1 MPAPVN
7 IIFGAQTEAAAAQLN
22 AFLSG
27 LQGKLGAIVSAGA
40 LLRIAEGMVNATQ
53 RAIEMADAM
62 GKMAQKTGIA
72 VESMSRLAY
81 AAEIGDVAA
90 GDLQIALKELSNE
103 MVKAGESSKSVE
115 EKLIEVADEFERLPD
130 GAQKSARAV
139 ELFGRS
145 GIAMI
150 PFLNEGRDGI
160 RKLMDQAD
168 ELGVVVGPKFA
179 KNADEFNDNLTRF
192 KKLGEGAFLRLAD
205 QILPDLL
212 DLSSR
217 FLSFLKE
224 MDGKTQAVNNL
235 AFAFKGLANALREM
249 EGGGKFLESLVKG
262 QIQAGQQGVGNALGG
277 SMVNF
282 VMGAAMQGL
291 NSLAPGKSAG
301 NFINAEDSAKLSI
314 GRLDLADADTT
325 AQYQR
330 RELSL
335 AQYLGKRKALVEAA
349 YGVELQAAGNNA
361 VKEEEAAINKQKR
374 LLAIEEEG
382 RKESQRLAKES
393 NQHQIAVLDG
403 KIADTARVGNAAK
416 TGEEKLRLLELESDL
431 LAEKAGLLATIKVDE
446 NDTAARDEATAAFAA
461 NADAQ
466 VQIHKEATDQKLA
479 NEAKYYQ
486 GTTDMLSNFAQIA
499 KAFGRQGFAVWKG
512 FMIAKATMDTYAS
525 AVGAYNSVVGIPYVG
540 PILAPIAAAAAVGA
554 GVANIAQIAAARFAT
569 GGLVN
574 GPGTGTSD
582 SIPARLS
589 AGEYV
594 LPAHA
599 VENLGVPFLDNL
611 RAGGSAATAATAAGP
626 SSGGGSSPRFKVGI
640 IRTRQELR
648 EFQEEEGLAMFYDD
662 FGRRRADYGLGT

>member
-1 MPAPVN
+1 MQPVN
-7 IIFGAQTEAAAAQLN
+7 IIFGAQTEAAAAKLN
-22 AFLSG
+22 GFLG
-27 LQGKLGAIVSAGA
+27 NLTGKLAGLASLAA
-40 LLRIAEGMVNATQ
+40 LERITSWMVESTQ

-90 GDLQIALKELSNE
+90 GDLQNALKELSNE
-103 MVKAGESSKSVE
+103 MVKAGESGKSVE
-115 EKLIEVADEFERLPD
+115 EKLLEVADQFERLPD

-139 ELFGRS
+139 DLFGRS

-160 RKLMDQAD
+160 RRLMAQAD
-168 ELGVVVGPKFA
+168 ELGVVVGPQFA

-217 FLSFLKE
+217 FLAFLKE

-249 EGGGKFLESLVKG
+249 ENGGKLLESLVKG
-262 QIQAGQQGVGNALGG
+262 QVQAGQQGVGNALGG
-277 SMVNF
+277 SLVNL
-282 VMGAAMQGL
+282 VMGAASQGL

-301 NFINAEDSAKLSI
+301 NFVSAEDSAKISL
-314 GRLDLADADTT
+314 GRLDLADADST

-335 AQYLGKRKALVEAA
+335 AQYLGKRKALVQAA
-349 YGVELQAAGNNA
+349 YEVELQLAGNSLA
-361 VKEEEAAINKQKR
+361 KEEEAAINKQKR
-374 LLAIEEEG
+374 LLAIEEDG
-382 RKESQRLAKES
+382 RKESERLAKEA
-393 NQHQIAVLDG
+393 NQHKLELLDST
-403 KIADTARVGNAAK
+403 ISDTARAVNGAN
-416 TGEEKLRLLELESDL
+416 TGEEKLRLLRLESDL
-431 LAEKAGLLATIKVDE
+431 LAEKAGLLAAIKVEE
-446 NDTAARDEATAAFAA
+446 NDTAAQDAKLAAFQA
-461 NADAQ
+461 NGDAQ
-466 VQIHKEATDQKLA
+466 TQNHKAQLDQRLA

-499 KAFGRQGFAVWKG
+499 KAFGKQGLAVWKG
-512 FMIAKATMDTYAS
+512 FMIAKATMDTYSS

-554 GVANIAQIAAARFAT
+554 GVANIAQIAAAKFAA
-569 GGLVN
+569 GGLVT

-582 SIPARLS
+582 SILARLS
-589 AGEYV
+589 NREYV
-594 LPAHA
+594 IPSHV
-599 VENLGVPFLDNL
+599 VESVGVPFLDNL
-611 RAGGSAATAATAAGP
+611 RSGGSNATAATAAGS

-648 EFQEEEGLAMFYDD
+648 EFQEEEGIAMFYDD